1 MNETHISTVL
11 TSNDLNRKPTFMLT
25 CGLYVAQIV
34 PFYCIVWGWFILY
47 LFFILIEKLSQGVIV
62 LQLIH
67 LLYSLV
73 KIVSQI
79 TSIFAWLNTIVEMLI
94 KNMSLKGT
102 EFVWCHLFKIYWSK
116 LTFIIC
122 MFLFPFVV
130 KFANKS
136 KWGDTIWDTFLVH
149 TTDLVCR
156 TQSSQKNR
164 KQRKPTLTR
173 AFPSLADLIQIS
185 QMQTTL

>member
-1 MNETHISTVL
+1 
-11 TSNDLNRKPTFMLT
+11 ML
-25 CGLYVAQIV
+25 LRYIL

-47 LFFILIEKLSQGVIV
+47 LFFILIEKLSQGLIV

-67 LLYSLV
+67 LFYSLV

-156 TQSSQKNR
+156 TQSSQKTR